1 MLFDL
6 CLLEIEQKPSK
17 DGMKTVRKLRVEKI
31 KFIFIEEI
39 TDVTSVLQAVWR
51 QTFN

>member
-1 MLFDL
+1 MFFDV
-6 CLLEIEQKPSK
+6 CLLEIKQKPSK
-17 DGMKTVRKLRVEKI
+17 DGMKTVRTLRVEKI

-39 TDVTSVLQAVWR
+39 TDVTSVRQAVGK